1 MLIYGHFVLKK
12 VFFFLYKMADLFYN
26 DPIKNMKCTSN
37 RREKKEMKRKQIM
50 AAMLAG
56 AMTITGFGAVNVQA
70 DSEDLYEVVM
80 EVVTLGADPAGLQDV
95 ENAVNE
101 ISEPEI
107 GVHVTLYPV
116 SISDVGSQ
124 TSLMITSGEK
134 LDLVSVGAIS
144 GSVSSLVSKGA
155 LLELDDLYEE
165 YGADIKNAESIAV
178 AGGYFDGSLYAIPS
192 EEKLA
197 RSYGFFA
204 RTDIVEE
211 LGMEFSQD
219 EVYTLEDL
227 EALFAA
233 YKEKYGD
240 GYYCIA
246 GTASNSNFITYMQA
260 IDNLGATVNTGVLM
274 GGGLDDN
281 LTVEDLYESE
291 AFKEYADRMYQ
302 WAQAGYYSPDASTN
316 TDANTVQV
324 QSGYYLGCFSS
335 TETDMKANLSRD
347 CGYDMTVINL
357 VAPYAA
363 TQMYQT
369 TMWGIPSTCENP
381 FFGSGAFALPASADR
396 IFYGQSVG
404 YGERLQLF
412 PGKMER
418 IGVSVHRFFLGD
430 HRAGVHYDRS
440 GDGDRNGAQHV
451 CHGHVCLCS
460 VRHRSSFWEDIE
472 FYVRVYHAV

>member
-1 MLIYGHFVLKK
+1 M
-12 VFFFLYKMADLFYN
+12 
-26 DPIKNMKCTSN
+26 
-37 RREKKEMKRKQIM
+37 
-50 AAMLAG
+50 
-56 AMTITGFGAVNVQA
+56 QA

-101 ISEPEI
+101 ISEPET

-134 LDLVSVGAIS
+134 LDLASVGAIS

-178 AGGYFDGSLYAIPS
+178 AGRYFDGSLYAIPS

-211 LGMEFSQD
+211 PGMEFSQD

-246 GTASNSNFITYMQA
+246 GTASNSNLLLICRQSTIWALLPIQA
-260 IDNLGATVNTGVLM
+260 
-274 GGGLDDN
+274 
-281 LTVEDLYESE
+281 
-291 AFKEYADRMYQ
+291 F
-302 WAQAGYYSPDASTN
+302 
-316 TDANTVQV
+316 
-324 QSGYYLGCFSS
+324 
-335 TETDMKANLSRD
+335 
-347 CGYDMTVINL
+347 
-357 VAPYAA
+357 
-363 TQMYQT
+363 
-369 TMWGIPSTCENP
+369 
-381 FFGSGAFALPASADR
+381 
-396 IFYGQSVG
+396 
-404 YGERLQLF
+404 
-412 PGKMER
+412 
-418 IGVSVHRFFLGD
+418 
-430 HRAGVHYDRS
+430 
-440 GDGDRNGAQHV
+440 
-451 CHGHVCLCS
+451 
-460 VRHRSSFWEDIE
+460 
-472 FYVRVYHAV
+472 